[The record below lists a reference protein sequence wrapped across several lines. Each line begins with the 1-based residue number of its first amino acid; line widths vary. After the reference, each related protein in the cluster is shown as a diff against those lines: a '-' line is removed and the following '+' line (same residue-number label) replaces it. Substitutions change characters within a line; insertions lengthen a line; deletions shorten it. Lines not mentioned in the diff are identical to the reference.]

1 MNNQTHWRNL
11 MADNKYLGAWDLEVN
26 GKYEPRVVTIEKVYQ
41 DTFVGEM
48 GKEQKVFIKLKEFSK
63 PMVTNRTNFKRLET
77 FFDSFNPSDYVGK
90 QIVLGVEKVK
100 SPQGM
105 VEALRFS
112 TRPLP
117 AKKNEMKV
125 FTEAS
130 ILVAIDAVR
139 SKSTTVEKIK
149 SQYKLTDEQLKQL
162 QDAEAES

>member
-1 MNNQTHWRNL
+1 M

-77 FFDSFNPSDYVGK
+77 FFDSFDPNAYIGK
-90 QIVLGVEKVK
+90 QIVLGAEKVK

-117 AKKNEMKV
+117 K
-125 FTEAS
+125 TE
-130 ILVAIDAVR
+130 LQPLPEDRFQGAID
-139 SKSTTVEKIK
+139 SIK
-149 SQYKLTDEQLKQL
+149 SKRTTFDAINKSFKLTAEQIKLLK
-162 QDAEAES
+162 DAEA

>member
-1 MNNQTHWRNL
+1 M

-26 GKYEPRVVTIEKVYQ
+26 GKYEPRIVTIEKVYQ
-41 DTFVGEM
+41 DTFIGEM

-77 FFDSFNPSDYVGK
+77 FFESFNPDDYLGK
-90 QIVLGVEKVK
+90 QIVLGAEKVK

-117 AKKNEMKV
+117 KKELPLLPDDR
-125 FTEAS
+125 FQG
-130 ILVAIDAVR
+130 AID
-139 SKSTTVEKIK
+139 SIK
-149 SQYKLTDEQLKQL
+149 SKRSTFEAINKSFKLTADQIKLLK
-162 QDAEAES
+162 DAEA

>member
-77 FFDSFNPSDYVGK
+77 FFNSFNPDDYVGK
-90 QIVLGVEKVK
+90 QIVLGAEKVK

-117 AKKNEMKV
+117 KKELPSLPSDKLQ
-125 FTEAS
+125 A
-130 ILVAIDAVR
+130 AIDAIK
-139 SKSTTVEKIK
+139 SKATTVDKVSK
-149 SQYKLTDEQLKQL
+149 QYKLTDDQLKQL
-162 QDAEAES
+162 QDAEA

>member
-1 MNNQTHWRNL
+1 M

-26 GKYEPRVVTIEKVYQ
+26 GKYEPRIVTIEKVYQ

-48 GKEQKVFIKLKEFSK
+48 GKEQKVFIKLKEFPK

-77 FFDSFNPSDYVGK
+77 FFDSFNPDDYVGK
-90 QIVLGVEKVK
+90 QIVLGAEKVK

-117 AKKNEMKV
+117 KKELQPLPDDR
-125 FTEAS
+125 FQG
-130 ILVAIDAVR
+130 AID
-139 SKSTTVEKIK
+139 SIK
-149 SQYKLTDEQLKQL
+149 SKRSTFEAINKSFKLTAEQIKLLK
-162 QDAEAES
+162 DAEA

>member
-1 MNNQTHWRNL
+1 MNNQTHWRNM

-41 DTFVGEM
+41 DNFVGEM
-48 GKEQKVFIKLKEFSK
+48 GKEQKVFIKLKEFQK

-77 FFDSFNPSDYVGK
+77 FFDSFDPKDYIGK
-90 QIVLGVEKVK
+90 QIVLGAEKVK

-117 AKKNEMKV
+117 KKELPSLPDDKLQ
-125 FTEAS
+125 A
-130 ILVAIDAVR
+130 AIDA
-139 SKSTTVEKIK
+139 IK
-149 SQYKLTDEQLKQL
+149 SKATTLDKVSKQYKLTNDQLKQL
-162 QDAEAES
+162 QDAEA